1 MATQPGEV
9 DPIAERRKSRPTSA
23 REQMTSETTDAG
35 PDRRSPRLRPVLLL
49 AAILLLAGAATA
61 SAAPNPT
68 TNIGT
73 GPLPRA
79 CISAPKGPICVDGI
93 VAALDRAHARL
104 GFGPYVLPKNFDS
117 LPGVQQLMILSNL
130 DRLAY
135 GLPVIDGLS
144 PALNVV
150 AAAGV
155 TNDGDPDP
163 SALLSGLSRYGWSSN
178 WAGGFANAPEAYY
191 AWMYY
196 DGWGG
201 TQTSNLD
208 CTSATASG
216 CWGHRQDV
224 LAFSDQGMLS
234 MGAAVSRD
242 AHGQIGYAMTLV
254 WTPAS
259 SPWTTFSY
267 TWTQARNDGAGAA
280 HPEKSGARRPQI
292 AVARIS

>member
-1 MATQPGEV
+1 
-9 DPIAERRKSRPTSA
+9 
-23 REQMTSETTDAG
+23 MTTETTDAEPG
-35 PDRRSPRLRPVLLL
+35 DRRPSRLRPVLLL

-61 SAAPNPT
+61 SAAPNPAAPNPAA
-68 TNIGT
+68 NIGT

-79 CISAPKGPICVDGI
+79 CIGAPKGPICVDGI
-93 VAALDRAHARL
+93 VAALDRARARL
-104 GFGPYVLPKNFDS
+104 GFGPYVLPRDFDS
-117 LPGVQQLMILSNL
+117 LPGVEQLMILSNL

-135 GLPVIDGLS
+135 GLPVINGLS
-144 PALNVV
+144 AALNVV

-163 SALLSGLSRYGWSSN
+163 TALLGGLTRYGWSSN

-196 DGWGG
+196 DGWSG

-208 CTSATASG
+208 CTGPTSSG

-224 LAFSDQGMLS
+224 LAFSGQGMLS
-234 MGAAVSRD
+234 MGASVSRD

-254 WTPAS
+254 WTPVS
-259 SPWTTFSY
+259 SWTTYSY
-267 TWTQARNDGAGAA
+267 TWTQAQKDGAGAA
-280 HPEKSGARRPQI
+280 HAENSAARRPRI
-292 AVARIS
+292 AVARIG